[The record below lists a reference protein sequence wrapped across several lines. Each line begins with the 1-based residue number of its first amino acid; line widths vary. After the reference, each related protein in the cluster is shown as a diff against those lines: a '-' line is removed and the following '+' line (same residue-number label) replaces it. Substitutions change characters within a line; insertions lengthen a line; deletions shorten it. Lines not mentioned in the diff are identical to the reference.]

1 MIEKTD
7 FPYTLGGYVEQ
18 QNYKSFDIAVS
29 IRRHK
34 GISAYVISPEKRLI
48 REESAT
54 FADKEDMFHW
64 GREAVDRY
72 LEQQERRKEENAVKR
87 VGYYKK
93 KAREA
98 ALKAFTSAMYFIDI
112 KDELY
117 DKAKGFFEYEL
128 DKEYTKIK

>member
-1 MIEKTD
+1 M
-7 FPYTLGGYVEQ
+7 
-18 QNYKSFDIAVS
+18 
-29 IRRHK
+29 
-34 GISAYVISPEKRLI
+34 I

-72 LEQQERRKEENAVKR
+72 LEQQERRKEENAAKR

-117 DKAKGFFEYEL
+117 DKANGFFEDEL